1 MIAGRLLRVCG
12 DVRAKGLEAASE
24 LAAAPVKGRLV
35 GGRRFE
41 LNEVLDETFDPCAM
55 RLGGGQERTHWL
67 RATGSRLRTPVTG
80 YNGDMIR
87 LVAAALATL
96 GVLAAVGPDLSRADQ
111 ATPPASQRPQPP
123 RPAAAAQPL
132 FPEEAAPTEQLL
144 GVAVY
149 PGAVFLTSY
158 EAGKGQR
165 FYLYGSAAGYTE
177 LIAYYRTL
185 LKQRGTAVF
194 ESPATHIF
202 EVGKYDENAMAFPP
216 SVTIKDYASGGNGGY
231 LNPKPGP
238 SPQRFPTVIQIVP
251 IQATN

>member
-1 MIAGRLLRVCG
+1 M
-12 DVRAKGLEAASE
+12 
-24 LAAAPVKGRLV
+24 
-35 GGRRFE
+35 
-41 LNEVLDETFDPCAM
+41 
-55 RLGGGQERTHWL
+55 
-67 RATGSRLRTPVTG
+67 
-80 YNGDMIR
+80 
-87 LVAAALATL
+87 
-96 GVLAAVGPDLSRADQ
+96 
-111 ATPPASQRPQPP
+111 
-123 RPAAAAQPL
+123 
-132 FPEEAAPTEQLL
+132 
-144 GVAVY
+144 Y

-177 LIAYYRTL
+177 LVAYYRTL

-238 SPQRFPTVIQIVP
+238 SPRALPHRHSDRADSGDELSVLARLKCGHSGSQPARRFRPDSDVSLRQLGSEDDARPDEGQEVP
-251 IQATN
+251 SIG